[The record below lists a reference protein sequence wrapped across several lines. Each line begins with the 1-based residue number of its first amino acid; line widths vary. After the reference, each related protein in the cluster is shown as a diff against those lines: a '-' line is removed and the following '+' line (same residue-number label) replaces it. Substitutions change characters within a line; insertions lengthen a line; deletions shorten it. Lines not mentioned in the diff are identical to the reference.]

1 MITGPGWKG
10 EKPDGVGQVFASET
24 DFAFAL
30 IRTQLFSPADIDN
43 VKKIQAGY
51 RALTLSQ
58 FQNKPAPPAAPEI
71 NWPKIDKQMAA
82 ADPFAYLNFVLTLS
96 PPIGPAAVE
105 IPMRERFAKI
115 GVEAG
120 KPFPAGELS
129 ADQKAALELGVKN
142 GLEKIKATVGSFG
155 VEENGWRVTTNGSAT
170 ATPTQGISLVAPPR
184 PPLEFMATTRSKPS
198 IRCSQRIAKAR
209 SPTPVQTATR

>member
-1 MITGPGWKG
+1 MF
-10 EKPDGVGQVFASET
+10 VSET

-30 IRTQLFSPADIDN
+30 IRTQLFNPADIDN
-43 VKKIQAGY
+43 VKTIQAGY
-51 RALTLSQ
+51 RAMTLSQ

-120 KPFPAGELS
+120 KPFPPGAPNPEE
-129 ADQKAALELGVKN
+129 KAAFELAAKDGLETIKAKVGNLGVD
-142 GLEKIKATVGSFG
+142 
-155 VEENGWRVTTNGSAT
+155 ENGWRVAT
-170 ATPTQGISLVAPPR
+170 HGFGDRQALRRGFCTPRRGGCGWNLW
-184 PPLEFMATTRSKPS
+184 
-198 IRCSQRIAKAR
+198 QRR
-209 SPTPVQTATR
+209 R